1 MAEITEDYTGAD
13 IVSFVSAAAMIA
25 LREHIS
31 KYNRDPTDA
40 EKYANELIINM
51 RHFSEAMKKIRPLS
65 EQELRWYK
73 EIAEQFDSRRRIGLR
88 SEEIKSGIGGGIS

>member
-1 MAEITEDYTGAD
+1 
-13 IVSFVSAAAMIA
+13 
-25 LREHIS
+25 
-31 KYNRDPTDA
+31 
-40 EKYANELIINM
+40 M